1 MARLGWWGMA
11 LVLLTGMAHARAPE
25 EVRRQ
30 VEASMLVTGSVDIEQ
45 DGSVGGHAFDKAEA
59 LPKGLVDLVDQA
71 IKTWRFEPVK
81 ADGKAI
87 AARSR
92 FSLRVVGKQAEDGG
106 YTLRIAGVHFGKGN
120 ADDSIPHR
128 RGRLAAPRYPE
139 QAAYRGVGGTVYLV
153 LRIGRDGSVEDV
165 IAQQVNL
172 RVAAS
177 PKDMEYFRKQFADTC
192 IATARRWRF
201 DPPTQGEAAT
211 ASSWSVQIPVDF
223 HAPDRPPVSYG
234 RWEAYVPGPRVP
246 VPWRTSAEA
255 DRGSTDAIAAGGVYS
270 DSDDGPRLLTP
281 PGQG

>member
-1 MARLGWWGMA
+1 MARLGWLGMA

-30 VEASMLVTGSVDIEQ
+30 VEASMLVTGSVDIER

-59 LPKGLVDLVDQA
+59 LPKVLVDLVDQA
-71 IKTWRFEPVK
+71 IRTWRFEPVT

-87 AARSR
+87 AARSS
-92 FSLRVVGKQAEDGG
+92 FSLRVVGTQTGDGG
-106 YTLRIAGVHFGKGN
+106 YSLRIAGVRFGKGN
-120 ADDSIPHR
+120 DDDSIPHR
-128 RGRLAAPRYPE
+128 RGRLAPPRYPE
-139 QAAYRGVGGTVYLV
+139 QAAHRGVGGTVYLA

-192 IATARRWRF
+192 IATARKWRF

-223 HAPDRPPVSYG
+223 HAPDHPPVSYG

-246 VPWRTSAEA
+246 VPWRTSADRSEA
-255 DRGSTDAIAAGGVYS
+255 VDAIAAGGVYA
-270 DSDDGPRLLTP
+270 DGDEGPRLLTP
-281 PGQG
+281 PAG